1 MRRFLRHEV
10 DTITLVER
18 LQQQLEVAK
27 THLQGGGS
35 PVRTFSVD
43 FFLKPFSQF
52 GTEKFVKGDILSWR
66 TNAIL
71 TESIQSSFVSK
82 CLRRFFMIQVGS
94 GLDTTKG
101 DIVQELYQSCHLGT
115 QQDFPSVWFNSCN
128 GSKCTSSDLESYDFS
143 HWCATVVFKRQHQ
156 HTE

>member
-43 FFLKPFSQF
+43 FFLKAIFTVWHGKICEGRHLVLENKCNFDRVHSEF
-52 GTEKFVKGDILSWR
+52 ICVKMFKKIFHDPSWDLVW
-66 TNAIL
+66 TPLKAI
-71 TESIQSSFVSK
+71 
-82 CLRRFFMIQVGS
+82 
-94 GLDTTKG
+94 
-101 DIVQELYQSCHLGT
+101 
-115 QQDFPSVWFNSCN
+115 
-128 GSKCTSSDLESYDFS
+128 
-143 HWCATVVFKRQHQ
+143 
-156 HTE
+156 